1 MPAYITNPLDGIPP
15 MLLPGVPGY
24 SLGSFNADTPDAKLL
39 VTSVAINGSNVATL
53 GVQLI
58 EGNIPAVGSLIS
70 VRGTQKAGGAFNVSN
85 VALVSVTINAQTGA
99 GTVTFALTH
108 ADVASTPD
116 AGEAAVPVPEVA
128 EAIASGT
135 KGLQFGM
142 QAVSGLASNSRDVS
156 WVLATPSA
164 PASFSAT
171 LEVADVDEE
180 SEYTV
185 IDTATSVGLR
195 TVLGVRANFIRVRFG
210 TVTGGSSPTA
220 VAKILT

>member
-1 MPAYITNPLDGIPP
+1 MSAYITNPLDGIPS
-15 MLLPGVPGY
+15 MLLPGIPSY
-24 SLGSFNADTPDAKLL
+24 SFGSFNSDLPTVKML
-39 VTSVAINGSNVATL
+39 VTNVALTTNVATL
-53 GVQLI
+53 TVQMV

-70 VRGTQKAGGAFNVSN
+70 IRGTQKAAGAFNVSN
-85 VALVSVTINAQTGA
+85 VALASVLINALTGA

-195 TVLGVRANFIRVRFG
+195 TVLGVRANFIRIKFG
-210 TVTGGSSPTA
+210 TVTGGTSPSA
-220 VAKILT
+220 IAKILS